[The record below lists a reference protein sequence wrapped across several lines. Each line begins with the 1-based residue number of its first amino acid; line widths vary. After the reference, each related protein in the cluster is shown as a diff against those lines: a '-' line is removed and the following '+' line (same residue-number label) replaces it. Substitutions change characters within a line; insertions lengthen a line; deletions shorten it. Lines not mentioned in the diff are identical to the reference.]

1 MGQPAEQQQ
10 QGEDSEPYTARRAES
25 LDATGVQLLLKRQTE
40 AVFGRVNVDNVM

>member
-1 MGQPAEQQQ
+1 MEATVAADD
-10 QGEDSEPYTARRAES
+10 QGDSEPYTARRAEP